1 VEGGGQAG
9 AVVGD
14 GVENRIDVGVGME
27 IGRGAGVVTRPKFA
41 LVLEFMHG
49 VFKLGF
55 QVGVVKLGR
64 SFWIV
69 QVEVFQSRCS
79 PRVLREFLGFHS
91 WMEYASPHHVKVNP
105 LSEGNTTDSFN
116 LRIGELPP
124 NKFQNSFGL
133 GTQQQTVII
142 SQNLMRQ
149 GTT

>member
-79 PRVLREFLGFHS
+79 SRGVHLGCCVNFLVSIPGWS
-91 WMEYASPHHVKVNP
+91 MPP
-105 LSEGNTTDSFN
+105 PTTS
-116 LRIGELPP
+116 R
-124 NKFQNSFGL
+124 
-133 GTQQQTVII
+133 
-142 SQNLMRQ
+142 
-149 GTT
+149 